1 MFSLT
6 ICFGPAAT
14 SWALMYETK
23 EKAEAAFDI
32 LSGVPIN
39 DFNGKIAKLSDDF
52 GQLARIEISEI
63 HGLML
68 EDLDLTKKAHIL
80 RALHHAHMQ
89 AEGQSAAAADPV
101 LRSQAHR
108 GPSILAPGGFPNGG
122 MRSQ

>member
-14 SWALMYETK
+14 SWALMFKTK
-23 EKAEAAFDI
+23 AAADEVWTTIRTSDPFTA
-32 LSGVPIN
+32 V
-39 DFNGKIAKLSDDF
+39 AHTDDF
-52 GQLARIEISEI
+52 GQTCFVTKQGV

-68 EDLDLTKKAHIL
+68 EDLDLTKQAHIQ

-122 MRSQ
+122 VRSQ

>member
-6 ICFGPAAT
+6 ICFGPSAT
-14 SWALMYETK
+14 SWALMFRTK
-23 EKAEAAFDI
+23 ENANEAWNRMTLA
-32 LSGVPIN
+32 SE
-39 DFNGKIAKLSDDF
+39 GKTTLTDDF
-52 GQLARIEISEI
+52 GQRGLIDLKSV

-68 EDLDLTKKAHIL
+68 EDLDLTKQAHIQ

-89 AEGQSAAAADPV
+89 AEGQSAAMADPV
-101 LRSQAHR
+101 LRAQGNR

>member
-14 SWALMYETK
+14 SWALMFKTK
-23 EKAEAAFDI
+23 EGADHAVGI
-32 LSGVPIN
+32 LDSCFEGISRV
-39 DFNGKIAKLSDDF
+39 SDDF
-52 GQLARIEISEI
+52 GQTCRVNTKMI
-63 HGLML
+63 HAMML
-68 EDLDLTKKAHIL
+68 EDLDLTKRAHIE